1 MKSHLIRVMYL
12 ALVMLLLAACG
23 QQAQPNTDTGAGA
36 DNSVATEGTEPEAE
50 ADPDPEAEA
59 TEPEAE
65 ADPDPEPAETEE
77 GAAAGAGTD
86 SEAGLV
92 VYSAR
97 KEELMKPLV
106 EAFEEET
113 GIDVT
118 LKTGKPGELQ
128 LQIQQE
134 KGSPAGDV
142 FFTTDA
148 AGAEAL
154 RQQGLL
160 EPYKSPNAEQVP
172 AEFKAEDGA
181 WTGVIGRSRNLMYN
195 TELLDSADVPDSI
208 LDLTDPKYKDKV
220 AMASIEEGGVRLWLA
235 WLLLERGEEFTQKFV
250 SDLKANG
257 IKVLSDH
264 TAVANAVS
272 SGEIPLGVV
281 NHYYYVP
288 QKREGKP
295 VGLVYPDQGADE
307 MGTLV
312 IPLAI
317 GILEGAEHEDTAK
330 RFVDFALSA
339 EGQEPLTTQ
348 ENEFPLVAGQHLGA
362 AKVEG
367 VKTIDEIKRPEV
379 NFTELAE
386 AEKRAVELF
395 GPDLTAGE

>member
-1 MKSHLIRVMYL
+1 MKSNVVRLLCL
-12 ALVMLLLAACG
+12 ALVTLLIVACG
-23 QQAQPNTDTGAGA
+23 QQSQAPEIGANTEDNATASTNAQAE
-36 DNSVATEGTEPEAE
+36 ATEPQPE
-50 ADPDPEAEA
+50 ADPDPEA
-59 TEPEAE
+59 
-65 ADPDPEPAETEE
+65 DPEPEETE
-77 GAAAGAGTD
+77 GAAAAAADGD
-86 SEAGLV
+86 AGLV
-92 VYSAR
+92 IYSAR

-134 KGSPAGDV
+134 KGNPGGDV

-160 EPYKSPNAEQVP
+160 EAYQSPNAEQVP
-172 AEFKAEDGA
+172 AEFKAEDGT
-181 WTGVIGRSRNLMYN
+181 WTGVIGRSRNIMYN
-195 TELLDSADVPDSI
+195 TELLQASEAPDSI
-208 LDLTDPKYKDKV
+208 LDLTDPKYKDKL

-235 WLLLERGEEFTQKFV
+235 WLILERGEEFTQKFV

-257 IKVLSDH
+257 MKVLADH

-272 SGEIPLGVV
+272 SGEIPIGIV

-288 QKREGKP
+288 AKREGKP
-295 VGLVYPDQGADE
+295 VALVYPDQGEGE

-312 IPLAI
+312 IPLAVS
-317 GILEGAEHEDTAK
+317 ILEGAEHEDAAK
-330 RFVDFALSA
+330 KFVDFALSS

-348 ENEFPLVAGQHLGA
+348 ENEFPLVAGEDLGA

-367 VKTIDEIKRPEV
+367 VRQIDEIQRPEV
-379 NFTELAE
+379 DFTKLAE

-395 GPDLTAGE
+395 GPELTAGE